1 MILGMAEIASPERNM
16 KLSQAAAYHGQSP
29 RFFDGV
35 LEIPVYHMRGGTSTG
50 IVLYEPHLPE
60 DAALREEII
69 RHIMGVPL
77 EGEVGKNSQIT
88 GLGRG
93 IPQSCKVFIVNHAD
107 SADAD
112 ISSTLAQLAPT
123 KAAIDWSVNCGNM
136 SAALPV
142 FAAQVGLASL
152 EPGVNRVRI
161 FNTNT
166 GVVTHTLIDMPEPN
180 QPVASETE
188 IPGVMGYWPGVQLA
202 MLNPIGAKTGRLL
215 PTGNAKDVMD
225 GLSVSCIDLA
235 VPMVIVRAK
244 DMGKTAAEAPEA
256 LDGDPEF
263 KARLQRIWVEAG
275 LKMGLTGKGGVPMTE
290 AELAASETI
299 PKICIVTPP
308 SDDERAKGA
317 NIRVRYFTPQA
328 GHKSLAVTGG
338 ACLAACCLI
347 PGTVGHGI
355 VEGLDGLGPD
365 EADHIVRMANP
376 AGLLKATITG
386 SIRDGDIQMPSAAY
400 ERSTQVL
407 LRGHTPIYNASL
419 GLIAAYAEMAK
430 AA

>member
-1 MILGMAEIASPERNM
+1 MC
-16 KLSQAAAYHGQSP
+16 
-29 RFFDGV
+29 
-35 LEIPVYHMRGGTSTG
+35 
-50 IVLYEPHLPE
+50 
-60 DAALREEII
+60 I
-69 RHIMGVPL
+69 R
-77 EGEVGKNSQIT
+77 
-88 GLGRG
+88 
-93 IPQSCKVFIVNHAD
+93 D
-107 SADAD
+107 S
-112 ISSTLAQLAPT
+112 
-123 KAAIDWSVNCGNM
+123 
-136 SAALPV
+136 
-142 FAAQVGLASL
+142 
-152 EPGVNRVRI
+152 
-161 FNTNT
+161 NT

-202 MLNPIGAKTGRLL
+202 MLDPIGAKTGRLL

-299 PKICIVTPP
+299 PKICIVAPP

>member
-1 MILGMAEIASPERNM
+1 MILERAEIDSPERNIR
-16 KLSQAAAYHGQSP
+16 LSQAASYHGQCP

-60 DAALREEII
+60 DAALREELI

-93 IPQSCKVFIVNHAD
+93 IPQSCKVFIVNRSD
-107 SADAD
+107 STDAD
-112 ISSTLAQLAPT
+112 INSTLAQLAPT

-152 EPGVNRVRI
+152 EPGVNRMRI

-188 IPGVMGYWPGVQLA
+188 IPGVMGLWPGVQLA
-202 MLNPIGAKTGRLL
+202 MLDPIGAKTGRLL
-215 PTGNAKDVMD
+215 PTGNPTDVMD
-225 GLSVSCIDLA
+225 GLTVSCVDLA
-235 VPMVIVRAK
+235 VPMVIVRAE

-256 LDGDPEF
+256 LDADPEF
-263 KARLQRIWVEAG
+263 KACL
-275 LKMGLTGKGGVPMTE
+275 LYTSD
-290 AELAASETI
+290 AA
-299 PKICIVTPP
+299 
-308 SDDERAKGA
+308 DE
-317 NIRVRYFTPQA
+317 
-328 GHKSLAVTGG
+328 
-338 ACLAACCLI
+338 
-347 PGTVGHGI
+347 
-355 VEGLDGLGPD
+355 
-365 EADHIVRMANP
+365 
-376 AGLLKATITG
+376 
-386 SIRDGDIQMPSAAY
+386 
-400 ERSTQVL
+400 
-407 LRGHTPIYNASL
+407 
-419 GLIAAYAEMAK
+419 
-430 AA
+430 